1 MINKVMTTSDVVAH
15 YLDGNSLPQTAE
27 HFGMPIS
34 TVRHRVMR
42 AGALRTR
49 AEGLRLASSQGRLTH
64 SSHKGQKRTPEQR
77 SRMSVAAKAR
87 GARTGKGWRITSNGY
102 VEFTRGPHKGRAV
115 HTVLAEAML
124 GRPLRSDEVVHHMDR
139 DRTNNSLC
147 NLQVM
152 TRSEHTALH
161 QREDR

>member
-1 MINKVMTTSDVVAH
+1 MGSRINRQDVVV
-15 YLDGNSLPQTAE
+15 YYVDGHSLTQTAE
-27 HFGMPIS
+27 HCGLVVS
-34 TVRHRVMR
+34 TVRYHVKK
-42 AGALRTR
+42 AGALRSR
-49 AEGLRLASSQGRLTH
+49 CDALRLAGRQGRL
-64 SSHKGQKRTPEQR
+64 SHPSALGSRR
-77 SRMSVAAKAR
+77 SAEHRARMSAAAKER
-87 GARTGKGWRITSNGY
+87 GERTGKGWRLTSNGY

-161 QREDR
+161 RREDR